1 MRIVLDAMGS
11 DKRPVP
17 DVAGAVLAAREYSD
31 TIILVGDAPTVTAE
45 LAKHDTKG
53 LAIEVV
59 HADEQIGMDE
69 KPSFVVSHK
78 PASSI
83 HVGLGLVKD
92 GAADGFVTM
101 GNTGATHAIATL
113 KTLRRIPGVLRPALT
128 AIYSIDGHDMIF
140 LDIGA
145 NADVKAEYIEQF
157 ALMGSLYA
165 KTALNISDPRVGT
178 LSNGEEE
185 GKGNALTKESQER
198 LRASS
203 FDIHYVGHIEPKEIL
218 LNRCDVVVMDGFVGN
233 IFLKTFE
240 GSMSYMAQVIRKE
253 VNRSVLYQ
261 LGALLMR
268 GAFKALRQK
277 LDTREIGG
285 APLLG
290 VNGVVIIGHGG
301 ADAVSVKNA
310 INQARRAITGNTI
323 SAMTEQFAKVKSR
336 PVLDLSRE
344 VPE

>member
-11 DKRPVP
+11 DQRPVP
-17 DVAGAVLAAREYSD
+17 DVAGAVMAARDYGD
-31 TIILVGDAPTVTAE
+31 TIILVGNKPTVTAE
-45 LAKHDTKG
+45 LAKHNTRG
-53 LAIEVV
+53 LSIEIV

-69 KPSFVVSHK
+69 KPSYVVSHK

-83 HVGLGLVKD
+83 HVGLSLVKA
-92 GAADGFVTM
+92 GQADGFVTM

-128 AIYSIDGHDMIF
+128 AIYGIDGHNMIF

-165 KTALNISDPRVGT
+165 QTALNIPAPRVGT

-185 GKGNALTKESQER
+185 GKGNSLTKESQER
-198 LRASS
+198 LRASA
-203 FDIHYVGHIEPKEIL
+203 FDINYVGHIEPKEIL

-240 GSMSYMAQVIRKE
+240 GSMSYMAQLIRKE
-253 VNRSVLYQ
+253 VSRSLLYQ
-261 LGALLMR
+261 LGALMMR
-268 GAFKALRQK
+268 GAFKALRRQ

-301 ADAVSVKNA
+301 ADAVAVKNA
-310 INQARRAITGNTI
+310 INQARRAIAGNTI
-323 SAMTEQFAKVKSR
+323 RAMTEQFAKLTSR
-336 PVLDLSRE
+336 STQALES
-344 VPE
+344 

>member
-11 DKRPVP
+11 DQRPVP
-17 DVAGAVLAAREYSD
+17 DVAGAVLAAEEYRD
-31 TIILVGDAPTVTAE
+31 TIILVGDEPTVASE
-45 LAKHDTKG
+45 LAKHRTRG
-53 LAIEVV
+53 LPIEIV
-59 HADEQIGMDE
+59 HAPEQIAMDE
-69 KPSFVVSHK
+69 KPSYAVSHK
-78 PASSI
+78 TSSSI
-83 HVGLGLVKD
+83 HVGLSLVKT

-128 AIYSIDGHDMIF
+128 AIYGIDGHDMIF

-165 KTALNISDPRVGT
+165 QTALKIPSPRVGT

-185 GKGNALTKESQER
+185 GKGNNLTRESQER
-198 LRASS
+198 LRASV
-203 FDIHYVGHIEPKEIL
+203 FDINYIGHIEPKEIL

-240 GSMSYMAQVIRKE
+240 GSMSYMSQLIRKE
-253 VNRSVLYQ
+253 INRSPLYQ
-261 LGALLMR
+261 IGALMLR
-268 GAFKALRQK
+268 GAFKAVRRR

-301 ADAVSVKNA
+301 ADAISVKNA
-310 INQARRAITGNTI
+310 INQARRAIAGGSI
-323 SAMTEQFAKVKSR
+323 QAMTEQFAKLRALPLGK
-336 PVLDLSRE
+336 SRE
-344 VPE
+344 VSE

>member
-1 MRIVLDAMGS
+1 MRIALDAMGT
-11 DKRPVP
+11 DQRPVP
-17 DVAGAVLAAREYSD
+17 DVAGAVLAAREYGD
-31 TIILVGDAPTVTAE
+31 TILLVGDEAKVSAE
-45 LAKHDTKG
+45 LRKHPTRG
-53 LAIEVV
+53 LSLDIV
-59 HADEQIGMDE
+59 HAQDTIAMDD
-69 KPSFVVSHK
+69 KPSYVVSHK
-78 PASSI
+78 PCSSI
-83 HVGLGLVKD
+83 HVGLSLVKA
-92 GAADGFVTM
+92 GEADAFVTM

-128 AIYSIDGHDMIF
+128 AIYGIDGHDMIF

-165 KTALNISDPRVGT
+165 QTALGISSPRVGT

-198 LRASS
+198 LRVSPFA
-203 FDIHYVGHIEPKEIL
+203 INYVGHIEPKEIL

-240 GSMSYMAQVIRKE
+240 GSMSYMAQLIRKE
-253 VNRSVLYQ
+253 INRSPLYQ

-268 GAFKALRQK
+268 GAFRALRRQ

-301 ADAVSVKNA
+301 ADAIAVKNA
-310 INQARRAITGNTI
+310 INQARRAVFGKSIQV
-323 SAMTEQFAKVKSR
+323 MTAQFARLRS
-336 PVLDLSRE
+336 SSTHE
-344 VPE
+344 Q

>member
-1 MRIVLDAMGS
+1 MRIALDAMGS
-11 DKRPVP
+11 DHRPTP
-17 DVAGAVLAAREYSD
+17 DVAGAVLAAKEYGD
-31 TIILVGDAPTVTAE
+31 TIILVGDESTVRAE
-45 LAKHDTKG
+45 LAKHRTSG
-53 LAIEVV
+53 LPIEVV
-59 HADEQIGMDE
+59 HASDTIAMDD
-69 KPSFVVSHK
+69 KPSYVVSHK
-78 PASSI
+78 PCSSI
-83 HVGLGLVKD
+83 HVGLSLVKN
-92 GAADGFVTM
+92 GQADAFVTM

-128 AIYSIDGHDMIF
+128 AIYGIDGHDMIF

-165 KTALNISDPRVGT
+165 KTALHIDNPRVGT

-198 LRASS
+198 LRSS
-203 FDIHYVGHIEPKEIL
+203 HFDINYVGHIEPKEIL

-240 GSMSYMAQVIRKE
+240 GSMSYMAQLIRKE
-253 VNRSVLYQ
+253 VERSIVYQ

-268 GAFKALRQK
+268 GAFKSLRRK

-301 ADAVSVKNA
+301 ADAVAVKNA
-310 INQARRAITGNTI
+310 INQARRAVIGRSI
-323 SAMTEQFAKVKSR
+323 QAMTEQFAKLR
-336 PVLDLSRE
+336 QPNNQE
-344 VPE
+344 